1 MKVLFDIVHPAQV
14 HFFKNVIHS
23 LQQRGDEVC
32 VTARRKD
39 IALELLDALGI
50 EHTCISKK
58 GSNLLGMAVELI
70 VRDIRLVRIAR
81 RFKPDVM
88 VARVGVSVGPVGK
101 LLGIPTIVYD
111 DMEHARLQAA
121 IGMTFATYI
130 CTGLGYY
137 RDFGDRQVRFRG
149 SPVLA
154 YLGPGYFTP
163 DPEPLAEAGLN
174 PNEPYIFIRTVS
186 WGASHDLGRHGS
198 SEAQLVQAVERLEH
212 FGRVIISSE
221 EDLPDS
227 LSRYNNP
234 VGVEQMHNLLAFA
247 RLCMVEGGGT
257 VASESAVLGV
267 PAICYNSDFDLGCL
281 EAFEKEYGL
290 LFQPGSIAKAVE
302 KAQQLLQRADLRQ
315 VWQDKRQK
323 MLSESD
329 DVVKFQLE
337 MIDRAV
343 NEHPGSAGYKK
354 HL

>member
-14 HFFKNVIHS
+14 HFFKNVIRR
-23 LQQRGDEVC
+23 LQKRGDEVC
-32 VTARRKD
+32 VTARKKD
-39 IALELLDALGI
+39 IALELLNALGI

-198 SEAQLVQAVERLEH
+198 SETQLVQAVERLEH

-221 EDLPDS
+221 EALPHS

-247 RLCMVEGGGT
+247 RLCLVEGGT
-257 VASESAVLGV
+257 MAAESAVLAV
-267 PAICYNSDFDLGCL
+267 PAICLGTYDFGYLRAL
-281 EAFEKEYGL
+281 EEEYGL
-290 LFQPGSIAKAVE
+290 IFRPGSIAKAVDIAE
-302 KAQQLLQRADLRQ
+302 ELLNDANTPE
-315 VWQDKRQK
+315 VWREKRQK

-329 DVVKFQLE
+329 DVVQFQLE

-343 NEHPGSAGYKK
+343 NKHPENTGHKK

>member
-1 MKVLFDIVHPAQV
+1 MKILFDIVHPAQV
-14 HFFKNVIHS
+14 HFFKNVIRR

-32 VTARRKD
+32 VTARKKD
-39 IALELLDALGI
+39 VALELLDALGI
-50 EHTCISKK
+50 EHTCISEK

-81 RFKPDVM
+81 RFRPDVM

-101 LLGIPTIVYD
+101 LLGIPTIIYD

-137 RDFGDRQVRFRG
+137 RDFGARQVRFRG
-149 SPVLA
+149 PPVLA
-154 YLGPGYFTP
+154 YLGPKYFQP
-163 DPEPLAEAGLN
+163 APEPLRQAGIDIDAG
-174 PNEPYIFIRTVS
+174 YIFIRTVS
-186 WGASHDLGRHGS
+186 WGASHDVGRRPS
-198 SEAQLVQAVERLEH
+198 SETQLAQAVERLEH

-221 EDLPDS
+221 EFLPRS

-247 RLCMVEGGGT
+247 RLCLVEGGT
-257 VASESAVLGV
+257 MAAESAVLAV
-267 PAICYNSDFDLGCL
+267 PAICLGTYDFGYLRSL
-281 EAFEKEYGL
+281 EKEYGL
-290 LFQPGSIAKAVE
+290 IFRPGSIAKAVDIAE
-302 KAQQLLQRADLRQ
+302 KLLNDANTPE
-315 VWQDKRQK
+315 VWREKRQK

-329 DVVKFQLE
+329 DVVQFQLE

-343 NEHPGSAGYKK
+343 NEHPENTGYKK